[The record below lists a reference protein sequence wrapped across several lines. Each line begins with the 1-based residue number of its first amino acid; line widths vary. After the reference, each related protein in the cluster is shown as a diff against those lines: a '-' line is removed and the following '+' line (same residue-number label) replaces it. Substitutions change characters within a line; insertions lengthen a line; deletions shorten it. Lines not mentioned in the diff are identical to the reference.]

1 MHTYTIEVTGIPED
15 LLQRLDKWMR
25 EQGRDRS
32 QFIREIIE
40 EKLQEKEKPNS
51 EKTFAEI
58 LAPLQQ
64 DFEATGMTDAE
75 LGDFVD
81 AEIKAHRSE
90 RRAKVQQPNG

>member
-1 MHTYTIEVTGIPED
+1 MDTYTIEVTGIPED

-40 EKLQEKEKPNS
+40 EKLQEHEKPQS
-51 EKTFAEI
+51 GKTFAEI

-64 DFEATGMTDAE
+64 DFEATGMSDEE
-75 LGDFVD
+75 LGDFID
-81 AEIKAHRSE
+81 AEIKAHRAE
-90 RRAKVQQPNG
+90 RRAKAQQLHG